1 MTLLPA
7 ITARTRLAR
16 LSRLPRMCR
25 TVCLSALCMAC
36 AHNALAVLGQPL
48 PAGASTVPGSAVRA
62 GTASGNTTGPA
73 VSAKAAATT
82 SSGNTP
88 NTTASYNISK
98 TVLDN
103 GTTISEYATPAGL
116 VFALSWEGPFMPD
129 LNSLLGS
136 YFSTFKAQADAGRA
150 TRNIGT
156 PVGVDT
162 GKLVVRSSGRMR
174 NYSGY
179 AYAPD
184 LIPSGVSIS
193 DVLP

>member
-1 MTLLPA
+1 
-7 ITARTRLAR
+7 
-16 LSRLPRMCR
+16 
-25 TVCLSALCMAC
+25 MAC
-36 AHNALAVLGQPL
+36 AHDALAVLGQPL

-62 GTASGNTTGPA
+62 GTASGTGAA
-73 VSAKAAATT
+73 VSAKAAATI
-82 SSGNTP
+82 SSGNTA
-88 NTTASYNISK
+88 NTTANYNISK

-136 YFSTFKAQADAGRA
+136 YFSAFKTQADAGRA
-150 TRNIGT
+150 MRNIGT
-156 PVGVDT
+156 PVGVDI

>member
-1 MTLLPA
+1 
-7 ITARTRLAR
+7 
-16 LSRLPRMCR
+16 MCR
-25 TVCLSALCMAC
+25 TLCLSAVCLAC
-36 AHNALAVLGQPL
+36 AHNALAALGQPL
-48 PAGASTVPGSAVRA
+48 PAGTSTLPGSAVRA
-62 GTASGNTTGPA
+62 GTASGTTTGPA

-82 SSGNTP
+82 SS
-88 NTTASYNISK
+88 NTTNYNISK
-98 TVLDN
+98 TLLDN
-103 GTTISEYATPAGL
+103 GTTISEYATPVGL

-136 YFSTFKAQADAGRA
+136 YFSTFKEQADAGRA

-184 LIPSGVSIS
+184 LIPGGVSIS

>member
-1 MTLLPA
+1 MNLSLKKIPPTL
-7 ITARTRLAR
+7 TA
-16 LSRLPRMCR
+16 RMCR
-25 TVCLSALCMAC
+25 ALSLAVLCVAW
-36 AHNALAVLGQPL
+36 AHNAMAALGQPL
-48 PAGASTVPGSAVRA
+48 PPGTSTTPGSTARASGTTTGASTGAL
-62 GTASGNTTGPA
+62 
-73 VSAKAAATT
+73 VSAKAAVTPTTT
-82 SSGNTP
+82 S
-88 NTTASYNISK
+88 ASSYTVSK

-129 LNSLLGS
+129 LNNLLGS